1 MRAVVSLLSAAVLGC
16 VVALGSAGC
25 RSGGALSAESVKVI
39 FDTDMYTDYD
49 DAGALGLLHKLAD
62 EGRCEILATI
72 SCTRGNASVAACEVI
87 NRFYGRGDIPVGCA
101 TTGRDFKDKW
111 HFTTYGH
118 LLTNYPGWFKYGNS
132 SSAPAALDVY
142 RKVLSA
148 QPDGSVT
155 LCSVG
160 FLNNVAELLEKERDL
175 FVRKVKAWYVM
186 GCTPKGR
193 EYNIYND
200 VEAAKKAI
208 TECPVPII
216 YSDFEYG
223 RQVKTGRPLLVL
235 KDERNPVRDVYRS
248 RLDPKSEGH
257 QSWDL
262 VTVLA
267 AVRGVEFFANAEH
280 GRYEITDDRGTS
292 VWHPD
297 PTARDC
303 RLVEKDSF
311 RAVGSLIDG
320 YLTRPSLHGF

>member
-1 MRAVVSLLSAAVLGC
+1 MRTASSVLAAAVLGC

-25 RSGGALSAESVKVI
+25 RSEGASSAESVKVI

-72 SCTRGNASVAACEVI
+72 SCTRGNASVAACEII
-87 NRFYGRGDIPVGCA
+87 NRACGRGDIPVGCA
-101 TTGRDFKDKW
+101 TTGREFKGGM
-111 HFTTYGH
+111 YGH
-118 LLTNYPGWFKYGNS
+118 LLKKYLGWFKYGNS

-160 FLNNVAELLEKERDL
+160 FLNNVAELIEKERDL

-208 TECPVPII
+208 AECPVPIV

-223 RQVKTGRPLLVL
+223 RQVKTGRPLLDL

-267 AVRGVEFFANAEH
+267 AVRGVESFANAEH

-297 PTARDC
+297 PAARDC

-311 RAVGSLIDG
+311 RAVGALIDDC
-320 YLTRPSLHGF
+320 LTRH

>member
-1 MRAVVSLLSAAVLGC
+1 MRPVFSALSAAVLGC

-25 RSGGALSAESVKVI
+25 RSRGVPSAEPVKVI

-49 DAGALGLLHKLAD
+49 DAGALGLLHELAD

-72 SCTRGNASVAACEVI
+72 SCTRGNASVAACEII
-87 NRFYGRGDIPVGCA
+87 NRFYGRGGIPVGCA
-101 TTGRDFKDKW
+101 TTGGDFKDNA
-111 HFTTYGH
+111 HFKTYGH
-118 LLTNYPGWFKYGNS
+118 LLANYPGWFKYENS

-160 FLNNVAELLEKERDL
+160 FLNNVAELIEKERKL
-175 FVRKVKAWYVM
+175 FARKVKAWYVM

-200 VEAAKKAI
+200 VTAAKKAI
-208 TECPVPII
+208 EECPVPII

-223 RQVKTGRPLLVL
+223 RQVKSGRPLLDL
-235 KDERNPVRDVYRS
+235 KDGRNPVRDVYCS

-257 QSWDL
+257 ESWDL

-267 AVRGVEFFANAEH
+267 AVCGVEFFATAEH

-297 PTARDC
+297 PASRDC
-303 RLVEKDSF
+303 RLIEKDSF
-311 RAVGSLIDG
+311 RAVGELIDD
-320 YLTRPSLHGF
+320 YLTRH